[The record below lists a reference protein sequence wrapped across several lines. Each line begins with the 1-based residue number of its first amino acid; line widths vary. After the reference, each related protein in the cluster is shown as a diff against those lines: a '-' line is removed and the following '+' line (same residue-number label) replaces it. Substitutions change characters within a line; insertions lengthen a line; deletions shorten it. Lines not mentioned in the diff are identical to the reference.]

1 VRSRE
6 AREVVVVGGG
16 TQAGRLARTGGDD
29 SGALDGFNVRA
40 GEKKGGGEELAQSR
54 A

>member
-6 AREVVVVGGG
+6 AIEVVVGGGG
-16 TQAGRLARTGGDD
+16 TQAGRLARTGGNG
-29 SGALDGFNVRA
+29 SGALGGFNAGV
-40 GEKKGGGEELAQSR
+40 GEKESKEEPARSC